1 MKKIE
6 INEEYENYEIKS
18 SHVTSLELFRKFIQ
32 KGLDDIEKQL
42 SFVLKEINFN
52 DRNKR
57 IAKIK
62 NFFLRNYFYD
72 LSIYDDDNNV
82 LNELFC
88 FLLGYKIY
96 FYGVLEI
103 GDLENFREL
112 TRLIDFSCE
121 YFLRHLDY
129 FEAQRD
135 MVEYQ
140 AKGIQYSSIHENR
153 IKEFDEFFFEKMDEI
168 SSAKNIEKIKKI

>member
-6 INEEYENYEIKS
+6 INEEYENYKIKS

-62 NFFLRNYFYD
+62 NFFFKK
-72 LSIYDDDNNV
+72 
-82 LNELFC
+82 LF
-88 FLLGYKIY
+88 L
-96 FYGVLEI
+96 
-103 GDLENFREL
+103 
-112 TRLIDFSCE
+112 
-121 YFLRHLDY
+121 
-129 FEAQRD
+129 
-135 MVEYQ
+135 
-140 AKGIQYSSIHENR
+140 
-153 IKEFDEFFFEKMDEI
+153 
-168 SSAKNIEKIKKI
+168 